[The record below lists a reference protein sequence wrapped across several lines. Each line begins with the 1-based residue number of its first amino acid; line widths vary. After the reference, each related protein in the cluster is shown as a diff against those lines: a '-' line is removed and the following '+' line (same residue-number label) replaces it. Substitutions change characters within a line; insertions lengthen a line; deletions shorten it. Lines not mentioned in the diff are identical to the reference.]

1 MSRSTVFIYIYIVTW
16 SENETLFSLYI
27 LSLILVEESDYIPS
41 LLPPFFQHFQI
52 PIEKQK
58 SSEGSIEEGASLF
71 KVAAKGVHQEED
83 SGYAGLDLQRAA
95 SSSLNLEG
103 VGMNE
108 GVNKEAKGFVI
119 H

>member
-1 MSRSTVFIYIYIVTW
+1 MVRERNLS
-16 SENETLFSLYI
+16 LFSLYI

-95 SSSLNLEG
+95 SSSLNLEE

-108 GVNKEAKGFVI
+108 GVNTKEAKGFVI